1 MRYSQ
6 LSSVL
11 ALAVT
16 ASASA
21 DSSCRCFPG
30 DACWPAKAKWDV
42 LNSTVG
48 GALIKTTPL
57 ASVCRGLTFS
67 EAACSDL
74 KVAWPNPDPHYELP
88 ASPWAPLFQDRA
100 CTPFSGPDAN
110 CTMDKYVAYSVAA
123 TTLSD
128 VISTVNFARDNNIR
142 LVIKSSGHDLLGKSR
157 GPGALELWTH
167 KMNDITF
174 LTHASE
180 HYSGPAVKLGAGVQ
194 GNQILEAANARG
206 MVALSGT
213 CAGVSPAGG
222 YAQGGGFSMLSTQYG
237 LAADNVLEW
246 EVVTSDGRHVIA
258 SPTHQPDLYW
268 ALSGGGGSTYAAV
281 VSMTYKTFVD
291 TKVGSV
297 NVTLL
302 PSADNPDTYWDAI
315 TSFHKHSVT
324 WTSEAG
330 AGVVAF
336 FGAGGFQLFPLT
348 LSNATAA
355 EALAVVQPWLDD
367 LEALNATYLV
377 DSTTSPTFLDH
388 FARYFG
394 PLPYG
399 NIWLGQV
406 QSGRLVPR
414 ATIADNLDELIS
426 AYQNITSLGPYSVSI
441 TGLDVSS
448 TKRVAP
454 NAVLP
459 QWRTTAHEVFVFQP
473 WDFDAQSWESNYA
486 IQAQLTNVVDPLLLS
501 VMPESGG
508 YLNQANPEHKTWK
521 KDFYGV
527 NYDRLR
533 KVKAEYDQ
541 ADLFYAPTAVGSD
554 EWKADARGRLCKV

>member
-1 MRYSQ
+1 M
-6 LSSVL
+6 
-11 ALAVT
+11 
-16 ASASA
+16 
-21 DSSCRCFPG
+21 G
-30 DACWPAKAKWDV
+30 
-42 LNSTVG
+42 N
-48 GALIKTTPL
+48 
-57 ASVCRGLTFS
+57 
-67 EAACSDL
+67 
-74 KVAWPNPDPHYELP
+74 
-88 ASPWAPLFQDRA
+88 
-100 CTPFSGPDAN
+100 
-110 CTMDKYVAYSVAA
+110 YVAYSVAA

-167 KMNDITF
+167 KLNDITF
-174 LTHASE
+174 LTHASQA
-180 HYSGPAVKLGAGVQ
+180 YSGPAVKLGAGVQ
-194 GNQILEAANARG
+194 GNQALEAANKKGLR
-206 MVALSGT
+206 VLSGS

-222 YAQGGGFSMLSTQYG
+222 YAQGGGHSMLSTTYG

-258 SPTHQPDLYW
+258 TPTHEQDLYW
-268 ALSGGGGSTYAAV
+268 ALSGGGASTYAAV

-291 TKVGSV
+291 SKVGSV

-302 PSADNPDTYWDAI
+302 PSAKYPDAYWNGI
-315 TSFHKHSVT
+315 TAFHKRSVT
-324 WTSEAG
+324 WTDKAG

-336 FGAGGFQLFPLT
+336 FNAGGFQLFPLT
-348 LSNATAA
+348 LANATAK

-367 LEALNATYLV
+367 LKALNATYTV
-377 DSTTSPTFLDH
+377 DSHTSATYLEH
-388 FARYFG
+388 FVRYFG

-406 QSGRLVPR
+406 QSERLVPR
-414 ATIADNLDELIS
+414 ATIAGNLDKLIK
-426 AYQNITSLGPYSVSI
+426 AYKTITSLGAYSVSI

-448 TKRVAP
+448 TKRAVAD

-459 QWRTTAHEVFVFQP
+459 QWRTTAHEMFVFHP
-473 WDFDAQSWESNYA
+473 WNFTAETWAPNYA
-486 IQAQLTNVVDPLLLS
+486 LQAELTNTVDPLLLS
-501 VMPESGG
+501 VMPESGA

-533 KVKAEYDQ
+533 KIKAKYDK

-554 EWKADARGRLCKV
+554 EWTADNRGRLCKAKK

>member
-1 MRYSQ
+1 M
-6 LSSVL
+6 
-11 ALAVT
+11 
-16 ASASA
+16 
-21 DSSCRCFPG
+21 G
-30 DACWPAKAKWDV
+30 
-42 LNSTVG
+42 N
-48 GALIKTTPL
+48 
-57 ASVCRGLTFS
+57 
-67 EAACSDL
+67 
-74 KVAWPNPDPHYELP
+74 
-88 ASPWAPLFQDRA
+88 
-100 CTPFSGPDAN
+100 
-110 CTMDKYVAYSVAA
+110 YVAYSVAA

-167 KMNDITF
+167 KLNDITF
-174 LTHASE
+174 LTHASQA
-180 HYSGPAVKLGAGVQ
+180 YSGPAVKLGAGVQ
-194 GNQILEAANARG
+194 GNQALEAANKKGLR
-206 MVALSGT
+206 VLSGS

-222 YAQGGGFSMLSTQYG
+222 YAQGGGHSMLSTTYG

-258 SPTHQPDLYW
+258 TPTHEQDLYW
-268 ALSGGGGSTYAAV
+268 ALSGGGASTYAAV

-291 TKVGSV
+291 SKVGSV

-302 PSADNPDTYWDAI
+302 PSTKYPDAYWNGI
-315 TSFHKHSVT
+315 TAFHKRSVT
-324 WTSEAG
+324 WTDKAG

-336 FGAGGFQLFPLT
+336 FNAGGFQLFPLT
-348 LSNATAA
+348 LANATAK

-367 LEALNATYLV
+367 LKALNATYTV
-377 DSTTSPTFLDH
+377 DSHTSATYLEH
-388 FARYFG
+388 FVRYFG

-406 QSGRLVPR
+406 QSERLVPR
-414 ATIADNLDELIS
+414 ATIAGNLDKLIK
-426 AYQNITSLGPYSVSI
+426 AYKTITSLGAYSVSI

-448 TKRVAP
+448 TKRAVAD

-459 QWRTTAHEVFVFQP
+459 QWRTTAHEMFVFHP
-473 WDFDAQSWESNYA
+473 WNFTAETWALNYA
-486 IQAQLTNVVDPLLLS
+486 LQAELTNTVDPLLLS
-501 VMPESGG
+501 VMPESGA

-533 KVKAEYDQ
+533 KIKAKYDK

-554 EWKADARGRLCKV
+554 EWTADNRGRLCKAKK

>member
-1 MRYSQ
+1 
-6 LSSVL
+6 
-11 ALAVT
+11 
-16 ASASA
+16 
-21 DSSCRCFPG
+21 
-30 DACWPAKAKWDV
+30 
-42 LNSTVG
+42 
-48 GALIKTTPL
+48 
-57 ASVCRGLTFS
+57 
-67 EAACSDL
+67 
-74 KVAWPNPDPHYELP
+74 
-88 ASPWAPLFQDRA
+88 
-100 CTPFSGPDAN
+100 
-110 CTMDKYVAYSVAA
+110 MDKYAAYSVAA

-167 KMNDITF
+167 RMKEITF

-180 HYSGPAVKLGAGVQ
+180 HYYGPAVKLGAGVQ
-194 GNQILEAANARG
+194 GNEVLEAANARG
-206 MVALSGT
+206 LHVLSGS

-222 YAQGGGFSMLSTQYG
+222 YAQGGGHSMLSTRYG

-258 SPTHQPDLYW
+258 TPTHQPDLYW
-268 ALSGGGGSTYAAV
+268 ALSGGGGSTYGAV
-281 VSMTYKTFVD
+281 VSMTYKTFTD

-302 PSADNPDTYWDAI
+302 PSADHPDAYWDAI
-315 TSFHKHSVT
+315 TAFHKHSVT
-324 WTSEAG
+324 WTDKAG

-348 LSNATAA
+348 LVNATA
-355 EALAVVQPWLDD
+355 ERALAVVQPWLDD
-367 LEALNATYLV
+367 LDALNATYTV
-377 DSTTSPTFLDH
+377 DSKTSATYKDH

-399 NIWLGQV
+399 SIWLGQV
-406 QSGRLVPR
+406 QSERLVPKS
-414 ATIADNLDELIS
+414 TIANNLDELIS
-426 AYQNITSLGPYSVSI
+426 AYKKITSMGAYSVSI

-448 TKRVAP
+448 TKRAVAP

-459 QWRTTAHEVFVFQP
+459 QWRTTAHEIFVFHP
-473 WDFDAQSWESNYA
+473 WDFEAETWAPNYA
-486 IQAQLTNVVDPLLLS
+486 IQAELTNTVDPLLLS
-501 VMPESGG
+501 VMPESGA

-521 KDFYGV
+521 KDFYGT
-527 NYDRLR
+527 NYNRLR
-533 KVKAEYDQ
+533 AVKAQYDK

-554 EWKADARGRLCKV
+554 EWRIDDRGRLCKAK